1 MCGISFC
8 LVNDNDLN
16 PESLTHR
23 GPDAYNTYSDESVR
37 MDFHRLK
44 INDVSDDGNQP
55 MKLGNYYLICNGEIF
70 NHKEIETVLSVKTS
84 SKVIAKSSYIYSKLK
99 HAMKKGT
106 RNNHGNV

>member
-23 GPDAYNTYSDESVR
+23 GPDAYNTYIDESVR

-55 MKLGNYYLICNGEIF
+55 MKLRNYYLICNG
-70 NHKEIETVLSVKTS
+70 VYSTS
-84 SKVIAKSSYIYSKLK
+84 SRIS
-99 HAMKKGT
+99 T
-106 RNNHGNV
+106 